1 MRSAA
6 AGGSMFRFVVRVS
19 PFLLVLALFSAP
31 ASADVFYVT
40 LTNGTVIETA
50 HQPQQANWDPN
61 MVLLLTESGNWVG
74 FPNEQI
80 TGIRAEDPTQ
90 GFGIRINDKAIALGV
105 SPNDLPEAKGKDDVN
120 QRFFDLAN
128 RMLDMA
134 EQQQKYSVQ
143 QFVEP
148 NQTQGIPSSF
158 AGNGGGGAGV
168 PNMGGLGGMQL
179 SPELNQGGGQTGG
192 EETPAVV
199 PPANQ

>member
-1 MRSAA
+1 
-6 AGGSMFRFVVRVS
+6 MFRFVVRVS
-19 PFLLVLALFSAP
+19 PFLFALALVAAP

-74 FPNEQI
+74 FPKDQI

-134 EQQQKYSVQ
+134 DQQSHYSIQQGVQ
-143 QFVEP
+143 TE
-148 NQTQGIPSSF
+148 QTQGIPSSF
-158 AGNGGGGAGV
+158 SGNYSGGS
-168 PNMGGLGGMQL
+168 NLGGLGGGLPL
-179 SPELNQGGGQTGG
+179 SPELNQGSGQTGASDAA
-192 EETPAVV
+192 PAVV

>member
-1 MRSAA
+1 
-6 AGGSMFRFVVRVS
+6 MFRFVVRVS

-74 FPNEQI
+74 FPKEQI

-158 AGNGGGGAGV
+158 AGNSSGGGAGV

-179 SPELNQGGGQTGG
+179 SPELNQGSGQTSTGG
-192 EETPAVV
+192 TEETPVV

>member
-1 MRSAA
+1 
-6 AGGSMFRFVVRVS
+6 MFRFVVRVS
-19 PFLLVLALFSAP
+19 PFLFALALIAAP
-31 ASADVFYVT
+31 ASADVFFVT
-40 LTNGTVIETA
+40 LTNGSVIETA

-74 FPNEQI
+74 FPKDQI
-80 TGIRAEDPTQ
+80 SGIRAEDPTQ

-158 AGNGGGGAGV
+158 AGNGGGGGGV
-168 PNMGGLGGMQL
+168 PNMGGLGGGMQL
-179 SPELNQGGGQTGG
+179 SPELNQGSGQTPTTGG
-192 EETPAVV
+192 SEETPAVV
-199 PPANQ
+199 PPSNQ

>member
-1 MRSAA
+1 
-6 AGGSMFRFVVRVS
+6 MFRFVVRVS
-19 PFLLVLALFSAP
+19 PFLFALALFAAP
-31 ASADVFYVT
+31 ASADVYYVT
-40 LTNGTVIETA
+40 LSNGSVVETA

-61 MVLLLTESGNWVG
+61 MVLLLTETGNWVG
-74 FPNEQI
+74 FPKEQI

-134 EQQQKYSVQ
+134 EQQQHYSVQ

-158 AGNGGGGAGV
+158 AGNYSGGSNV
-168 PNMGGLGGMQL
+168 PNLGGLGNGVQL
-179 SPELNQGGGQTGG
+179 SPELNQGGQAAGG
-192 EETPAVV
+192 VSGAEEVPTV
-199 PPANQ
+199 PPSNQ